1 MSWAASQTVQQAK
14 FCGGIGKIIDWAL
27 RLRGCDLCMDHNLE
41 DEVFIPEIFPDL
53 EDVDQ
58 FLDLIPHSIKEDEMT
73 ADGERWYLRSDIIK
87 MAAIVKVWENRI
99 LTKVPG
105 AAQDY
110 DAFRTQCKARV
121 GAIMKKKKDCLRW
134 SEERARLMF
143 DHRRSL
149 TAKRRDKIVARLS
162 EAGHDPRDIKTI
174 LDEPLVNRPVEIIES
189 RWEAMSKKLTEL
201 VNVAKEYRLEGER
214 ANLVKL
220 RRDVAI
226 AVYFQ
231 YKKRAG
237 LGHNSPAPSGE
248 EIVACPPFRDIIQ
261 AGGNAKVTAKDF
273 ANAVAMLPGLV
284 KDWRR
289 SRLVRLL
296 KAISNGGGQPVP
308 DKPSNSDLEILKLAK
323 TLFKC
328 RSSGKIWAWGNLE
341 DHSCTSR
348 VQHRRR
354 FGIECLKYDIKASE
368 LVESL
373 IIVAGRDPNTTTTED
388 MDELDARFYCDK
400 CPKGVGLARS
410 WRNCVRVAYLH
421 SFVNHGL
428 WELTDL
434 FVYLTQAAHVAEHRL
449 TEFTGWTLLSPA
461 ETEMIIQH
469 ELNDTGNPPNRLG
482 CAYCAEEGN
491 TSILA
496 AQHLATKHG
505 KNSPSLQDFRVNRL
519 IAPRPVYL
527 PGPPPLSLPISAKPN
542 KMRIKCKACGPNK
555 TRLFKLTG
563 FIAHAKAV

>member
-58 FLDLIPHSIKEDEMT
+58 FLDLIPHSIKDEMT

-410 WRNCVRVAYLH
+410 WRNC
-421 SFVNHGL
+421 
-428 WELTDL
+428 
-434 FVYLTQAAHVAEHRL
+434 AAHVAEHRL

-496 AQHLATKHG
+496 AQHLATNACQGGNHNVTAADYVNADVSGSEPVRPHIDLVRQTRPDGVNAHSGHG
-505 KNSPSLQDFRVNRL
+505 DHVGGERTINGSDHEPHEEVEVKERETIRGLL
-519 IAPRPVYL
+519 
-527 PGPPPLSLPISAKPN
+527 GT
-542 KMRIKCKACGPNK
+542 C
-555 TRLFKLTG
+555 
-563 FIAHAKAV
+563 